1 MLGDGIMP
9 IFGAPIAHG
18 DHAARAC
25 YAALAMQTFM
35 QRMESDAVF

>member
-1 MLGDGIMP
+1 MLGDGIIT